1 MSNYKV
7 FEMNDCDWVAAK
19 NEEEAKKW
27 YEQFIS
33 REEIEEYFEGEVSLD
48 KQIVISVSELTE
60 SELDKAIEILG
71 EMIPQ
76 DEDSFNVSLNNWLK
90 VMLPKQNDE
99 PFIIASTEGY

>member
-7 FEMNDCDWVAAK
+7 FEMNDCDWVASK
-19 NEEEAKKW
+19 SEEEAKKW
-27 YEQFIS
+27 YDQFIP
-33 REEIEEYFEGEVSLD
+33 REEIKEYFEGEVSLD

-76 DEDSFNVSLNNWLK
+76 DEDSFNVSLNDWLK

-99 PFIIASTEGY
+99 TFIIASTEGY